1 MPQCAQ
7 VLLLFLYRIEISF
20 YYLGR
25 AKLGPCGSDKSYCVV
40 HDFIIFSFMFVVMS
54 FP

>member
-1 MPQCAQ
+1 MCPGSAVVFIQNRNQ
-7 VLLLFLYRIEISF
+7 FLLLRE
-20 YYLGR
+20 
-25 AKLGPCGSDKSYCVV
+25 AELGPCGSDKSYCVV